1 MNITDD
7 LKSTLNKTL
16 EIALGIE
23 KVNTMINPRK
33 AHTEGK
39 NLVNV
44 IYKDMQ
50 ILTNYTRGRKRQN
63 NFKEVKETP
72 RTISLSLNPNLSE
85 IRRADLKKNL
95 SSSIK
100 KVTQRVK
107 MSRAGKRT
115 IGQLLHDEH
124 LPFNQSFDKALS
136 SRVNT
141 PKPKSLPFVSL
152 TTGKIEN
159 PMYLPDFQEYLENKG
174 SNYLKKKYN
183 DDILGR
189 FDKASNNIS
198 KFKDDFEYKASNY
211 IKAIDDKSKRA
222 SLFRKPSNA
231 IMVNELN
238 ISTVRRRS
246 LVIKNLI
253 FNANSTNN
261 KNTQKAAMNKTQPV
275 FSDTVR
281 GFNQASIKENQ
292 KFLDIL
298 NKIDLERPMILR
310 QKVELI
316 QGDKERYKNNLHSLK
331 KFEKFRIL
339 VETQRR
345 KRQNMNYRQGLA
357 YMNIIEGF
365 RTLRYKPSSGEM
377 EVLEFWKR
385 MVEYGWVVTQAD
397 LDEVRDILSNKGTLS
412 ESSELL
418 IEKLSKVINP

>member
-1 MNITDD
+1 MNITED

-63 NFKEVKETP
+63 NFKEAKDVT
-72 RTISLSLNPNLSE
+72 RIISSSLNPNLSE

-136 SRVNT
+136 SRGNT

-152 TTGKIEN
+152 TTGKTEN
-159 PMYLPDFQEYLENKG
+159 PMYLPGFQEYLENKG

-189 FDKASNNIS
+189 FDRASNSIS
-198 KFKDDFEYKASNY
+198 KFKEDFEYKASNY

-222 SLFRKPSNA
+222 SLFRKPSNG

-238 ISTVRRRS
+238 ISAVRRRS

-253 FNANSTNN
+253 FNTNAPAK
-261 KNTQKAAMNKTQPV
+261 KNHRATMIKTQPV
-275 FSDTVR
+275 FTDTVR
-281 GFNQASIKENQ
+281 GFNQATIIENQ

-310 QKVELI
+310 QKVDLI
-316 QGDKERYKNNLHSLK
+316 QGDKERYRNNLHSLK
-331 KFEKFRIL
+331 KFENFRIL

-365 RTLRYKPSSGEM
+365 RTLRYKPSPGEM

-397 LDEVRDILSNKGTLS
+397 LDEVQGILSNKGTLS

-418 IEKLSKVINP
+418 IEKLSKVINA